1 MIDFSKK
8 LGAKPKEKK
17 INPIE
22 IYGSLDRKTDA
33 GPLRP
38 TQDRVLQDWDANRRK
53 DRNLIVKLHTGEGK
67 TLIGLLMLQSLLNE
81 NGEPCLYL
89 CPNEYLVEQTCR
101 EAEKFGINVCQF
113 SQVDK
118 YVIPVDFLNGK
129 KILVTN
135 IQKLFNGKTLFGIN
149 ANCVKIGSVVLDD
162 SYACIDSIKSSFSIR
177 IKKDNDLYD
186 QFCCY
191 FMMI

>member
-38 TQDRVLQDWDANRRK
+38 TQDRVLQDWNANHRK

-67 TLIGLLMLQSLLNE
+67 TAYRFAHASVA
-81 NGEPCLYL
+81 
-89 CPNEYLVEQTCR
+89 VER
-101 EAEKFGINVCQF
+101 EW
-113 SQVDK
+113 
-118 YVIPVDFLNGK
+118 
-129 KILVTN
+129 
-135 IQKLFNGKTLFGIN
+135 
-149 ANCVKIGSVVLDD
+149 
-162 SYACIDSIKSSFSIR
+162 
-177 IKKDNDLYD
+177 
-186 QFCCY
+186 
-191 FMMI
+191 

>member
-22 IYGSLDRKTDA
+22 IYSSLDRKTDA

-81 NGEPCLYL
+81 NGE
-89 CPNEYLVEQTCR
+89 
-101 EAEKFGINVCQF
+101 
-113 SQVDK
+113 
-118 YVIPVDFLNGK
+118 
-129 KILVTN
+129 
-135 IQKLFNGKTLFGIN
+135 
-149 ANCVKIGSVVLDD
+149 
-162 SYACIDSIKSSFSIR
+162 
-177 IKKDNDLYD
+177 
-186 QFCCY
+186 
-191 FMMI
+191 